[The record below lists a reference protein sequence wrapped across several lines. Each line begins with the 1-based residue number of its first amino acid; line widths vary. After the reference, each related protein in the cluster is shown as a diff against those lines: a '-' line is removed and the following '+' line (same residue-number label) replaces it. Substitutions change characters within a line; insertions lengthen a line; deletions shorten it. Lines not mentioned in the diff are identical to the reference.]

1 VSDYQITV
9 ADLVIALIIGVLYM
23 ALMIF
28 GLLLLLSM
36 EV

>member
-1 VSDYQITV
+1 MSDYQITV